1 MHESHLAYFHRHGFS
16 RPDLAVVLR
25 SHSSIGKAEN
35 PRGVIELV
43 LLRCMSCEARDR
55 DLKRAVKLD
64 FPLKVQIMTA
74 GDERD
79 CECVQKYNGL
89 PFALDEVPVLPLDRC
104 DAAHCRCLSRVKPQI

>member
-1 MHESHLAYFHRHGFS
+1 MPEAHLACSHFHGFG

-25 SHSSIGKAEN
+25 SHSSIGKADN
-35 PRGVIELV
+35 PLGIIGPV

-79 CECVQKYNGL
+79 CECVQKYNGQ

-104 DAAHCRCLSRVKPQI
+104 DAAHCRCLSRIKPQI